1 MKKTL
6 ILFLLLLGVH
16 FLQAQNEDRVFK
28 PWKFEVSLG
37 AAIPQGTGNKAGVL
51 LVVEPKYAVV
61 DQFWIGLRLQTA
73 IMARAFQDGYGSTNV
88 SGNASYMLTGDCYF
102 TTGQLRPFIGAG
114 AGLCR
119 LASATVDNYGYTSP
133 IASEIKFGGM
143 VRVGFELGHFRMG
156 LEYNLTG
163 NSIYQYTDNSG
174 NPVTSISKNSYIGI
188 KIGAVIG
195 GGRLE

>member
-88 SGNASYMLTGDCYF
+88 SGVNSWDRCTSLF
-102 TTGQLRPFIGAG
+102 F
-114 AGLCR
+114 AGLAR
-119 LASATVDNYGYTSP
+119 
-133 IASEIKFGGM
+133 
-143 VRVGFELGHFRMG
+143 
-156 LEYNLTG
+156 
-163 NSIYQYTDNSG
+163 
-174 NPVTSISKNSYIGI
+174 
-188 KIGAVIG
+188 
-195 GGRLE
+195 